1 MKHFRL
7 LLTLFA
13 LMLGWT
19 NVSAQ
24 TWTGSEVGEGKA
36 LLYNVGTGQFFTR
49 GHNWDTQASIS
60 VNNPLAVELISFE
73 GKYKIRTGING
84 QDYGAVLCTLWS
96 SAPYPYRAL
105 LRNI

>member
-1 MKHFRL
+1 MKQFRL

-13 LMLGWT
+13 LILGWM
-19 NVSAQ
+19 NVGAQ
-24 TWTGSEVGEGKA
+24 TWTADEVGEGYY

-49 GHNWDTQASIS
+49 GNNSDTQASIS

-84 QDYGAVLCTLWS
+84 QDYGAVLCTLRS
-96 SAPYPYRAL
+96 SALYLTEQCSIPL
-105 LRNI
+105 

>member
-1 MKHFRL
+1 MDEC
-7 LLTLFA
+7 
-13 LMLGWT
+13 WCSD
-19 NVSAQ
+19 VDC
-24 TWTGSEVGEGKA
+24 EVGEGYY

-49 GHNWDTQASIS
+49 GNNWDTQASIS

-96 SAPYPYRAL
+96 MLHTPIEQCSVSSRAL